1 MITMHNLIK
10 ISDAANLG
18 IHAMAHLAVSDPD
31 SSHAV
36 AEIAGELDVSEAHL
50 AKVMQ
55 RLVRAGLVAS
65 RRGPG
70 GGFVL
75 GRPPRQITLLQ
86 IYEAIDG
93 PLGEGGCML
102 GRARCPYGGC
112 VFGDLGPRLNRELR
126 DLLSKSNLSKLSKEK
141 RRS

>member
-1 MITMHNLIK
+1 MNNLIR

-18 IHAMAHLAVSDPD
+18 IHAMAHLAVADPD
-31 SSHAV
+31 CAHAV
-36 AEIAGELDVSEAHL
+36 AEIASELGVSEAHL

-75 GRPPRQITLLQ
+75 GRPARQITLLE
-86 IYEAIDG
+86 IYESIDG
-93 PLGEGGCML
+93 PLGEGGCLL
-102 GRARCPYGGC
+102 GRKHCLYGGC
-112 VFGDLGPRLNRELR
+112 VFGDLGHRLNRELR
-126 DLLSKSNLSKLSKEK
+126 DLLSKSNLSNLSKEK

>member
-1 MITMHNLIK
+1 MPNAKQLLK

-18 IHAMAHLAVSDPD
+18 IHAMAHLAVSDAD
-31 SSHAV
+31 SAHAV
-36 AEIAGELDVSEAHL
+36 GEIAGELGVSEAHL

-55 RLVRAGLVAS
+55 RLVRVGLVVS

-75 GRPPRQITLLQ
+75 GRPAREISFLQ

-93 PLGEGGCML
+93 PLADGGCLL
-102 GRARCPYGGC
+102 GRKHCLYDGC
-112 VFGDLGPRLNRELR
+112 VFGDLAHRLSRELR
-126 DLLSKSNLSKLSKEK
+126 DLLSKGKLSKLSKEK
-141 RRS
+141 HRP